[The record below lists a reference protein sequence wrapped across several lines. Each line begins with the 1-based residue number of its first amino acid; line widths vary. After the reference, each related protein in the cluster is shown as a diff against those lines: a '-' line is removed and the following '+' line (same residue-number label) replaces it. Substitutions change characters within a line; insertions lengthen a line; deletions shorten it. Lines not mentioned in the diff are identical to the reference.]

1 MREVSVAYRLR
12 MSGEI
17 RDWLADLNGS
27 DPPAALLVGEALTAL
42 IGEGDQ
48 LGPPLVVSLARPAR
62 PADLAEALDRSY
74 AGRLGRLQIMRR
86 LVGDAV
92 TLARDIQIQVTDLEL
107 LQTRLGDQRR
117 EALDAGD
124 SAAAAR
130 AADELLA
137 AEDQLAELRR
147 LLPGVNEAE
156 RQLTGQSQLMQAQ
169 VDAFRTRKE
178 VLKARYT
185 AALAEQTVHEAALAV
200 GPVEG
205 GPLEGP
211 DLPGAGAA
219 DRLGQVIDEI
229 EREVGDEPSAEGL
242 LELRPGAPGD
252 GDGDGI
258 RIIFAVEPAG
268 TALLIAVLEGRHAV
282 RDRRREAIEASA
294 VLLRRARA
302 GQAPE
307 AAAHAFDD
315 VPSFLD
321 ALFPGRA
328 GEIEAGAAAL
338 VARSRARTL
347 AEQRTRLGLTQA
359 QVARRMGVRQERVSA
374 IERAE
379 PGSTEVR
386 TLASYVEAL
395 GGRLE
400 IIADLGDERIQL
412 R

>member
-1 MREVSVAYRLR
+1 VAYRLR

-17 RDWLADLNGS
+17 RDWLSDLRGS
-27 DPPAALLVGEALTAL
+27 DPPAAVAVGQALTAL
-42 IGEGDQ
+42 IDEGAS
-48 LGPPLVVSLARPAR
+48 LGPPLVVSLASPPR

-74 AGRLGRLQIMRR
+74 ADRLGRLQIVRR

-92 TLARDIQIQVTDLEL
+92 TLAREIQIQVTDLEL

-117 EALDAGD
+117 QAHDAGD
-124 SAAAAR
+124 TAAAAR
-130 AADELLA
+130 AADELAA
-137 AEDQLAELRR
+137 AEGQLAELRP
-147 LLPGVNEAE
+147 LLPGVTEAE
-156 RQLTGQSQLMQAQ
+156 RRLTEQSQLMQAQ
-169 VDAFRTRKE
+169 VDASRTRKE

-185 AALAEQTVHEAALAV
+185 AALAGQTAHEAAVAV
-200 GPVEG
+200 GPAAG
-205 GPLEGP
+205 GPREEP
-211 DLPGAGAA
+211 DVPDTEAA

-229 EREVGDEPSAEGL
+229 EREVGDEASAEGL

-252 GDGDGI
+252 GDEI
-258 RIIFAVEPAG
+258 RIIFAAEPPG

-315 VPSFLD
+315 ARSFLGEF
-321 ALFPGRA
+321 FPGRA
-328 GEIEAGAAAL
+328 DEIEAAAAAL
-338 VARSRARTL
+338 VARGRARTL

-395 GGRLE
+395 GGRLD
-400 IIADLGDERIQL
+400 IIADLGDERVRL